1 MAYCYLIKK
10 HTIVSFHDLSHVSQG
25 SFSQP
30 SSPWLAQAALIDKS
44 WREKFFKIMAGRL
57 LHITMRNFFPKVEY
71 FAIWHR
77 HLLHSA
83 NKQRR
88 SGHATYVHMNWS
100 GFVQKKCIEFMVVQ
114 CIDRS
119 YNYVY
124 SLQFHVIF
132 WLIWNVP

>member
-1 MAYCYLIKK
+1 MLDFPFLIERSYCLIKLLVQVQFFSVWNTKWHIVTLLKK

-44 WREKFFKIMAGRL
+44 WREKFFKIMAGSL

-88 SGHATYVHMNWS
+88 SGHATYVHMN
-100 GFVQKKCIEFMVVQ
+100 
-114 CIDRS
+114 
-119 YNYVY
+119 
-124 SLQFHVIF
+124 
-132 WLIWNVP
+132 